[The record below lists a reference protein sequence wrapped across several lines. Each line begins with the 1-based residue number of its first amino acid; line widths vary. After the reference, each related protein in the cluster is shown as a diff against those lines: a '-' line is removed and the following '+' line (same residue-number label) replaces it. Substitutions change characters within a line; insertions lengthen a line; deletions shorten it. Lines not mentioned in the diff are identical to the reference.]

1 MTQSSPSDEVPQG
14 QHDFLTFLDF
24 VAGALELTGQNLL
37 HIHNHIEICKE
48 AF

>member
-24 VAGALELTGQNLL
+24 VAETLELVESLNGLFFDDADVGL
-37 HIHNHIEICKE
+37 GL
-48 AF
+48 